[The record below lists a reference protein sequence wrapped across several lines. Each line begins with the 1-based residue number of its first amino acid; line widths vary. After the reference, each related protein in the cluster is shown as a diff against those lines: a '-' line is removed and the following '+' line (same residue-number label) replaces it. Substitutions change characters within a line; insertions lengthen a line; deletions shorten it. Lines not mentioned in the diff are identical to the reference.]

1 VKRRDDMMKDLDQ
14 DIRNHIEVETQ
25 DNIERG
31 MSLEEARRAAML
43 KFGNATR
50 VREDTREVWS
60 WIWLEQLLQDIR
72 YGMRMLR
79 KNPGFTA
86 IVVLTLALG
95 IGANTAIFS
104 VVYAVLLKPL
114 PYTHSE
120 QLFTVFQQLSKDESS
135 ATGWSYANL
144 EDLREQNHVFS
155 EVAGSQ
161 HHQLTLTGHGEASV
175 VNASVVTGDF
185 FTLFAE
191 KPLAGRAFFPEDGKA
206 GAPAVVI
213 LSENLWR
220 STFGADPAIIGK
232 SIELDKRSFTI
243 VGIMPTR
250 FRFPLVTES
259 EQVWVPLVQD
269 PLFGGWM
276 GRRGGH
282 WLQVTGRLNPGVSTA
297 QARAELNAIGIR
309 LAKDFPK
316 ENDGWMIQMIPL
328 QQLLVFDVKSAL
340 FVLLGAVGLV
350 LLIACANIANL
361 LLTRA
366 TSRAR
371 EMAVRSTLGAGRN
384 RIVRQLLS
392 ETAILGLLGGA
403 AGIALAYWGV
413 QSLASL
419 LPAAV
424 PQVNPIRV
432 DKFVLCFALLLSAV
446 ASFAFGLAPALFAA
460 NAHLQTNLREGGGRS
475 GESAGRHRARSFF
488 AAAEIALAMIL
499 LVAAGLLMRSF
510 AKLTSVNPGFDVQR
524 VMKANIALPRT
535 QYSTPQQWTAFADD
549 LLARIQAQPGVQESA
564 FAVPTPMDG
573 EINLGFDVV
582 GSPSSSEAESKTAD
596 YVSVTQN
603 YFHLMGIPL
612 MSGRFFNEGDVS
624 SSPRVTVISRAL
636 ARRYFP
642 NQDPLG
648 KQLSFG
654 FPPDGVTTREVVG
667 IVGDVRDM
675 ALDHEPG
682 PMMYVPYAQA
692 PFPGADLVVKSASSA
707 SSASSVSA
715 AIRESVGQI
724 DKDLPLG
731 DIAEMP
737 NVVEGTV
744 AQPRF
749 RTFLLGL
756 FAAMA
761 LILAATGIFGVI
773 SYSVSCRTREIGI
786 RVALGASRPA
796 ILRMVLRETLLLT
809 FARLAVGIPCAL
821 AASRLVAHMLFGVSA
836 HDPATL
842 VAVAVTLSL
851 VAALAGFIP
860 ARRAMRVNPTVALKY
875 E

>member
-1 VKRRDDMMKDLDQ
+1 MRRDQMMEGLDQ
-14 DIRNHIEVETQ
+14 DIRNHIEIETQ
-25 DNIERG
+25 DNIGRG
-31 MSLEEARRAAML
+31 MPPEEARRAALL
-43 KFGNATR
+43 KFGNVGR
-50 VREDTREVWS
+50 VKEDTRDVWS
-60 WIWLEQLLQDIR
+60 WVWLEQLLQDVR
-72 YGMRMLR
+72 YGLRMLR

-86 IVVLTLALG
+86 VAALTLALG

-120 QLFTVFQQLSKDESS
+120 QLFTVFQQLSNDKTS
-135 ATGWSYANL
+135 ATGISYANL
-144 EDLREQNHVFS
+144 SDLREQNHVFS
-155 EVAGSQ
+155 EVAGNT

-175 VNASVVTGDF
+175 INASVVTGGF

-191 KPLAGRAFFPEDGKA
+191 KPLIGRVFFPEDDQP
-206 GAPAVVI
+206 GAPAVTI

-220 STFGADPAIIGK
+220 STFGADPAVIGK
-232 SIELDKRSFTI
+232 SIDLDKRSFTI
-243 VGIMPTR
+243 VGVMPTR

-259 EQVWVPLVQD
+259 EQLWIPLVQD
-269 PLFGGWM
+269 PLFGPWI

-282 WLQVTGRLNPGVSTA
+282 WLQANGRLRPGVSTA
-297 QARAELNAIGIR
+297 QAQMELTAIGAR
-309 LAKDFPK
+309 LAKNFPK
-316 ENDGWMIQMIPL
+316 EDDGWIVQMIPL
-328 QQLLVFDVKSAL
+328 QQLMVFNVKSAL
-340 FVLLGAVGLV
+340 FVLLGAVALV

-371 EMAVRSTLGAGRN
+371 EMAVRTTLGAGRT

-403 AGIALAYWGV
+403 AGVALAYWGV
-413 QSLASL
+413 QSLTSL

-446 ASFAFGLAPALFAA
+446 ASFAFGLAPALYAA
-460 NAHLQTNLREGGGRS
+460 NASLQSNLREGGGRG
-475 GESAGRHRARSFF
+475 GESGTRLRARSFF
-488 AAAEIALAMIL
+488 AAAQIALAMIL
-499 LVAAGLLMRSF
+499 LVGAGLLMRSF
-510 AKLTSVNPGFDVQR
+510 AKLTSVNPGFDVQS
-524 VMKANIALPRT
+524 VVKANVALPRA
-535 QYSTPQQWTAFADD
+535 QYSTPQQWTAFADN
-549 LLARIQAQPGVQESA
+549 LLGRIQAQPGVQESA

-573 EINLGFDVV
+573 NINLGFDIV
-582 GSPSSSEAESKTAD
+582 GSPSPTEAESRTAG
-596 YVSVTQN
+596 YVSATQD

-612 MSGRFFNEGDVS
+612 MSGRLFNEGDVA
-624 SSPRVTVISRAL
+624 SSPKVALVSRAL

-642 NQDPLG
+642 SQDPIG

-654 FPPDGVTTREVVG
+654 FPPDGTAPREIVG

-675 ALDHEPG
+675 GLDQDPG

-692 PFPGADLVVKSASSA
+692 PFPGADVVVKSTLNV
-707 SSASSVSA
+707 SSVTA
-715 AIRESVGQI
+715 AIREALGQI

-737 NVVEGTV
+737 NIVGESV

-761 LILAATGIFGVI
+761 LILAATGIFGVV
-773 SYSVSCRTREIGI
+773 SYSVSRRTQEIGI
-786 RVALGASRPA
+786 RVALGAS
-796 ILRMVLRETLLLT
+796 
-809 FARLAVGIPCAL
+809 C
-821 AASRLVAHMLFGVSA
+821 
-836 HDPATL
+836 
-842 VAVAVTLSL
+842 
-851 VAALAGFIP
+851 
-860 ARRAMRVNPTVALKY
+860 
-875 E
+875 